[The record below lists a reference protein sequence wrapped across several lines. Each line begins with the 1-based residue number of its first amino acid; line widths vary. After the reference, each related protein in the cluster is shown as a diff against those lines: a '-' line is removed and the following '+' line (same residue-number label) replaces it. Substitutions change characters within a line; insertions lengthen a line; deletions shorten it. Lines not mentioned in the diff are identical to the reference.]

1 MFMYGFINRFC
12 FFKSIR
18 KFLGRMAACDNSFR
32 RNFLSSYKWYLR
44 SKSLFHGLVFEAITE
59 WKMSKYG
66 VIPGPHFPAF
76 GMNAGKYGPEITPYL
91 DTFQEGEQILWI
103 QQGLPTPWTQDI
115 NWTYKRPSEDVLNFF
130 WTSYVDSIYI
140 LCQSGDWASRV

>member
-12 FFKSIR
+12 IFKSIR

-32 RNFLSSYKWYLR
+32 HNFLSSYKWYLR

-66 VIPGPHFPAF
+66 VISGPHFPAF

-103 QQGLPTPWTQDI
+103 RVVGATTRTPYALDPRHKLNVQETFRG
-115 NWTYKRPSEDVLNFF
+115 RPESK
-130 WTSYVDSIYI
+130 TTRR
-140 LCQSGDWASRV
+140 QSLV